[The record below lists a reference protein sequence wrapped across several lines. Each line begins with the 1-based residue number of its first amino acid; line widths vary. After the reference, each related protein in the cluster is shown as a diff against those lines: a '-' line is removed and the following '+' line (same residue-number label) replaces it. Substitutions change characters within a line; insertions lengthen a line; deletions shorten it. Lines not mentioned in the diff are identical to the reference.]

1 MIDLQIKA
9 EAISK
14 EIRTEMGDRGSCV
27 MGYEIFVDGKRLI
40 RQPAQGS
47 STCYHV
53 YEAVKQMLLEN
64 GVDKGRIKINDG
76 VMD

>member
-14 EIRTEMGDRGSCV
+14 QIRTEMGDRGSCV
-27 MGYEIFVDGKRLI
+27 MGYKLLVDGKRFI
-40 RQPAQGS
+40 QQPAQGS

-53 YEAVKQMLLEN
+53 YEAVKEMLLEN
-64 GVDKGRIKINDG
+64 GVDESRIEIDHG